1 MDEKGFLIGMLS
13 NGFRIFSKHKYKQ
26 GGLKQRLQDGNR
38 EWITS
43 IACICADGTSLSPG
57 LIYQAVSGNIQDTWL
72 QDFDPK
78 LHDCFFASSPS
89 GWTNDELGFAWL
101 KDIFDRQTKEKGRR
115 RWRLLILDGHGSHL
129 TMKFIDYCDANR
141 ILLMTYT
148 PHSTHSLQPLD
159 VGIFSHLSLAY
170 SSQLEEFLHKSQGLS
185 HITKRD
191 FFRLFWPA
199 WGKALSSKNILSSWR
214 TVGISPLNPEIG
226 LTRFTRVK
234 DSRPSSS
241 DSSRSILQAED
252 WRKIERLLKD
262 VVTDV
267 YAKNTKKLSSTMHHL
282 STENILLKL
291 RCQGL
296 ESALLNE
303 KKKRQRGK
311 ALQFNL
317 PPPEHG
323 GAVFYSLR
331 KVQQARDLQK
341 QKDEA
346 MQIKKASKEEAKV
359 RREQGKQEKQ
369 RLNEERKRIWA
380 SQRELRL
387 LEAERKKQQKEE
399 ERLAKEADQQLQNNF
414 QQVKKSPKKPPK
426 ASRMQREQDTRPATP
441 EVVREVPPPVN
452 RRGRQ
457 IRLPH
462 RFRSD

>member
-1 MDEKGFLIGMLS
+1 
-13 NGFRIFSKHKYKQ
+13 
-26 GGLKQRLQDGNR
+26 
-38 EWITS
+38 
-43 IACICADGTSLSPG
+43 
-57 LIYQAVSGNIQDTWL
+57 
-72 QDFDPK
+72 
-78 LHDCFFASSPS
+78 
-89 GWTNDELGFAWL
+89 
-101 KDIFDRQTKEKGRR
+101 
-115 RWRLLILDGHGSHL
+115 
-129 TMKFIDYCDANR
+129 
-141 ILLMTYT
+141 
-148 PHSTHSLQPLD
+148 
-159 VGIFSHLSLAY
+159 
-170 SSQLEEFLHKSQGLS
+170 
-185 HITKRD
+185 
-191 FFRLFWPA
+191 
-199 WGKALSSKNILSSWR
+199 
-214 TVGISPLNPEIG
+214 
-226 LTRFTRVK
+226 
-234 DSRPSSS
+234 
-241 DSSRSILQAED
+241 
-252 WRKIERLLKD
+252 